1 MKRTHEDAEAGRATA
16 PPRDLYEE
24 QPRSILGDVHA
35 RRCLRLRRALP
46 RLEMP
51 CARATAEVG
60 VLLMRKG
67 VPRDVVRDVYA
78 LARGLRDPKDPA
90 VVAASDDAF
99 LAAGPLRE
107 SAEGFDGPFPNPP
120 LIPGALKKALREALS
135 GRAGLTDVG
144 RSLTLLAEAP
154 EAYHLSEI
162 YGCDGPPDALYA
174 PLFPWEATFPGLV
187 GCSTLTV
194 RSTVGVERDVSM
206 GGDARRM
213 LETSYEHAERGTFAL
228 PPAERTFASPRH
240 ARGAYFTVAELALA
254 ATSLPESWRHLPR
267 YYDLTFCETGGDPY
281 LSQGRFKKLKR
292 PDAYYQTY
300 FMTGRKPS
308 ADFKLVPSD
317 PARAPILVK
326 MDTSLEVGRSR
337 ESDVWFAEAFISR
350 RHATLVADDSRLFLS
365 IPAGAHATTPI
376 AVRGTRQLAP
386 GTRTELRPGDAF
398 SFYAGDR
405 SFAYTVDTTEDDC
418 DATFAPATLATDL
431 GRATFALAEDDASH
445 GVLSVE
451 WEVSHGGAFG
461 NESISFWDEPALCDK
476 PAAVLG
482 AWDAAEELRGD
493 GGGLVALRER
503 CVDREKWAP
512 EYDRDAY

>member
-162 YGCDGPPDALYA
+162 YGCDGPPDALYS

-292 PDAYYQTY
+292 PDAYYEKY
-300 FMTGRKPS
+300 FMTGRKP
-308 ADFKLVPSD
+308 
-317 PARAPILVK
+317 
-326 MDTSLEVGRSR
+326 
-337 ESDVWFAEAFISR
+337 
-350 RHATLVADDSRLFLS
+350 
-365 IPAGAHATTPI
+365 
-376 AVRGTRQLAP
+376 
-386 GTRTELRPGDAF
+386 
-398 SFYAGDR
+398 
-405 SFAYTVDTTEDDC
+405 TTEDDC

-431 GRATFALAEDDASH
+431 GRATFALAEDDASR

-476 PAAVLG
+476 PAAVLE

-493 GGGLVALRER
+493 RGGLVGLRER

-512 EYDRDAY
+512 GYDRDAY